1 MSKVSDV
8 SDVMR
13 RLLWSNLVEA
23 WARKMIATVP
33 VLGWPVIKDVFF
45 YLLENYLVE
54 PLFTE
59 LARFG
64 VFTHIDFRDDAQYQA
79 YKKEALQVIEKQGT
93 SEDWAKEERQAFR
106 DAASNL
112 IVFHLS

>member
-33 VLGWPVIKDVFF
+33 VLGWPIIKDVFF

-64 VFTHIDFRDDAQYQA
+64 VFTHIDFRDDAEYQA
-79 YKKEALQVIEKQGT
+79 YKKEAAIVIEKQGT
-93 SEDWAKEERQAFR
+93 SEEWTKEGKEAFKN
-106 DAASNL
+106 AASNL
-112 IVFHLS
+112 IVLHIS